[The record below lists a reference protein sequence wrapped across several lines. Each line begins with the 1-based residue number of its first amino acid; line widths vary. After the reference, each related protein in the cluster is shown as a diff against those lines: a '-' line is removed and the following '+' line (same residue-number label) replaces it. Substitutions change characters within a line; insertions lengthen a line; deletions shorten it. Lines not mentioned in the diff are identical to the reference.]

1 MLRPY
6 FNDILRSLTAF
17 AWVAQLVEQR
27 TENPCVGGSIPSPG
41 TTLNPLHISKR
52 PHIMAKPDIPKIIQ
66 VQKPAPSLDHFQQS
80 LSKEDPSKV
89 FKKILWAVGIFVAL
103 LLVGYFIRQSREKAV
118 LAFQGQLSA
127 LRIEALGTEF
137 EPKKGEALTQSLAR
151 YLPQAEALLPQV
163 PSSQK
168 NGLINLINNWRLVLS
183 LPPLADTP
191 SSLQAWERIQQ
202 ANQALLL
209 GQPQEAQAFL
219 KPLESDAD
227 TPSSWA
233 QAYWEIQ
240 LMIDQ
245 AQGDAV
251 SARKHLD
258 LYRQAFPEGDEVLK
272 KLRRSIL

>member
-1 MLRPY
+1 MN
-6 FNDILRSLTAF
+6 F
-17 AWVAQLVEQR
+17 
-27 TENPCVGGSIPSPG
+27 
-41 TTLNPLHISKR
+41 
-52 PHIMAKPDIPKIIQ
+52 MAKSNIPKIIQ
-66 VQKPAPSLDHFQQS
+66 VQSPAPSLDHFQKS

-89 FKKILWAVGIFVAL
+89 FKKILWAGGIFVGL
-103 LLVGYFIRQSREKAV
+103 LLIGYFIKQSRDKAI
-118 LAFQGQLSA
+118 LTFQTQVSA
-127 LRIEALGTEF
+127 LRTEALGTEF
-137 EPKKGEALTQSLAR
+137 EPKKGEVLNQSLVR
-151 YLPQAEALLPQV
+151 VLPQLEALLTNA

-191 SSLQAWERIQQ
+191 SSLQAWEQIQQ

-219 KPLESDAD
+219 KPLESEAD

-258 LYRQAFPEGDEVLK
+258 LYHQAFPEGNEVLK